1 MPSKTPLVLLPGLL
15 CDAALWRHQAETL
28 SDVADISIA
37 DLTKDD
43 QIGAA
48 ARAVLASAP
57 DEFALAGLSMGG
69 YTALEIIRQAPDR
82 VTRLALLDSS
92 ARPDTHEKIKFR
104 QELIDL
110 ARIGQ
115 FKGVTR
121 RLLPK
126 LIHPDRVADQALV
139 DSIMDMAERVGRDAF
154 LRQQRLIMNRPDSR
168 HDLALIHCPTVVV
181 CGRQDG
187 LTPLA
192 DSEEMA
198 EKIPR
203 GKLVVIED
211 CGHLSTMERP
221 RALSAVLRY
230 WLQIQRG
237 E

>member
-1 MPSKTPLVLLPGLL
+1 MPRKTPLVLLPGLL
-15 CDAALWRHQAETL
+15 CDAALWRHQIETL
-28 SDVADISIA
+28 ADIADTIVP
-37 DLTKDD
+37 DLTIED
-43 QIGAA
+43 QVGAA
-48 ARAVLASAP
+48 VQRVLASAP
-57 DEFALAGLSMGG
+57 EEFAVAGLSMGG
-69 YTALEIIRQAPDR
+69 YIALEIMRQAPDR
-82 VTRLALLDSS
+82 VIRLALLDTS
-92 ARPDTHEKIKFR
+92 ARPDTQEKIKFR

-115 FKGVTR
+115 FKGVTP

-126 LIHPDRVADQALV
+126 LIHPERMADRELV
-139 DSIMDMAERVGRDAF
+139 ESIMEMAERIGRDSF

-192 DSEEMA
+192 DSEEMT

-221 RALSAVLRY
+221 RAVSAVLRY
-230 WLQIQRG
+230 WLQV
-237 E
+237 